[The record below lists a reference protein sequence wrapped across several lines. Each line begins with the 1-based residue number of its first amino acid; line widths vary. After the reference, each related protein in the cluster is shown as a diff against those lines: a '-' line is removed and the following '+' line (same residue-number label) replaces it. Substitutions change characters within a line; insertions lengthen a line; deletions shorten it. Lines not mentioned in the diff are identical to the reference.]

1 MTINPVTV
9 VENDVTTTTVQLPV
23 GELVI
28 VHDNSVDPATITRT
42 LAGDTITEDELQA
55 LALEYRPW

>member
-9 VENDVTTTTVQLPV
+9 VEDDVTTTTVDLPV

-28 VHDNSVDPATITRT
+28 VHDNSVDPPTITRT